1 MKEVYKFLK
10 DLSRNNNREW
20 FLANKQR
27 YLDVKARVDELASL
41 LIGLVSEFDPRA
53 SRLSASDCTYRIYRD
68 TRFSND
74 KTPYKTHFG
83 IFINPPLG
91 KKGETLG
98 YYFHL
103 EPEASLVCAGTIWLP
118 PKVLKAVRQSI
129 VDEIDEYRG
138 IVESPDFKA
147 CYPELG
153 FDKLKTAPKG
163 FDKDWEFI
171 DYLRPRGFGA
181 QSPVPDSFYDLDGL
195 TERLRPYIRQA
206 WLYNRFINYTVEEE
220 LGVES

>member
-103 EPEASLVCAGTIWLP
+103 EPEASLVCELTSSTIP
-118 PKVLKAVRQSI
+118 MP
-129 VDEIDEYRG
+129 
-138 IVESPDFKA
+138 
-147 CYPELG
+147 
-153 FDKLKTAPKG
+153 
-163 FDKDWEFI
+163 
-171 DYLRPRGFGA
+171 
-181 QSPVPDSFYDLDGL
+181 
-195 TERLRPYIRQA
+195 
-206 WLYNRFINYTVEEE
+206 TV
-220 LGVES
+220 